1 MYYQR
6 DSASTAFIISG
17 VKLAGV
23 LIFDVTMGKII
34 LHTPQNTYSYIDIV
48 HEVKLQ
54 IGSRVSE

>member
-34 LHTPQNTYSYIDIV
+34 LHTPQNTYSYIV